1 MSIEKNTIIL
11 FDLDGTLID
20 STEAIIESF
29 SVAFEHFGDEIP
41 NDSLI
46 KEQIGYPLED
56 MFVSLNISKND
67 TERYVNVYKQHY
79 RKISRHKT
87 TLLPGA
93 KEAIELASTF
103 AILGIVTTKTGIY
116 SRELLEHMGI
126 MDFFEILIGRENVVN
141 PKPHPEP
148 ILSALEQ
155 LPKVSGK
162 TWMIGDTCMDMD
174 AASAAGIDSVAVLCG
189 YGTQEKLQLC
199 SHKISQNTLEA
210 IKFITSM

>member
-1 MSIEKNTIIL
+1 MEKNTTIL

-29 SVAFEHFGDEIP
+29 SVSFDHFGNKTP
-41 NDSLI
+41 SDSLI

-56 MFVSLNISKND
+56 MFMSLGVAKNH
-67 TERYVNVYKQHY
+67 TEKYVDAYKQHY
-79 RKISRHKT
+79 RKISRDKT
-87 TLLPGA
+87 TLLPEA
-93 KEAIELASTF
+93 KEAIDLAGTF
-103 AILGIVTTKTGIY
+103 ANLGIVTTKTGLY

-148 ILSALEQ
+148 ILSALVH

-162 TWMIGDTCMDMD
+162 SWMIGDTCMDID
-174 AASAAGIDSVAVLCG
+174 AASAAGINSVALLCG
-189 YGTQEKLQLC
+189 YGTKEKLQLC
-199 SHKISQNTLEA
+199 SQNIRQNPLEA
-210 IKFITSM
+210 VEFIRSCV